1 MAGDGSACVAGCP
14 VPENRPAAQAA
25 FSSASINRLDVS
37 FPITLNTY
45 TLTKVFHCHSVD
57 SGVPKKGVVRGTFGL
72 RNSEM
77 VPLTVFLYISK
88 M

>member
-1 MAGDGSACVAGCP
+1 MIGD
-14 VPENRPAAQAA
+14 RPAAQAA
-25 FSSASINRLDVS
+25 FSSAATNRLSVS

-45 TLTKVFHCHSVD
+45 ALAKTFHCHSVD

-77 VPLTVFLYISK
+77 VPLTVFLYIYK

>member
-1 MAGDGSACVAGCP
+1 MPMFFWLGVRLMIGD
-14 VPENRPAAQAA
+14 RPAAQAA
-25 FSSASINRLDVS
+25 FSSAATNRLSVS

-45 TLTKVFHCHSVD
+45 ALAKTFHCHSVD

-77 VPLTVFLYISK
+77 VPLRFSYISK